1 MKTKC
6 GAYVNQLL
14 DRMDGM
20 FKGEHHE
27 TIVHLRKCMK
37 NSVSNI
43 KMLNKKCGPQVWAAM
58 VKCNHDLPIEWAPF
72 GRKEAAALHAEMEL
86 MANEDLE
93 DEILDTPMEDNEEAQ
108 YDTSEESSEE
118 SSDEP
123 SEESLVEEVE
133 EVEEEEEE
141 YEE

>member
-1 MKTKC
+1 
-6 GAYVNQLL
+6 
-14 DRMDGM
+14 
-20 FKGEHHE
+20 
-27 TIVHLRKCMK
+27 MK

-93 DEILDTPMEDNEEAQ
+93 DEMLDTPMVEEDNEETQ
-108 YDTSEESSEE
+108 DDTSEESSEG

-123 SEESLVEEVE
+123 SEEVEEVE
-133 EVEEEEEE
+133 EVVEEEEE